1 MGVNFELINTIKYY
15 ANNNHYIKNL
25 RLKNL
30 FPNEDIVED
39 YSALHDRADFTF
51 KKHMLVV
58 EVDEK
63 CHNESSPNYKRK
75 RQKELEKLHY
85 YFIRIN
91 PDKLDFNDYE
101 EFGSISAYI
110 TESIK
115 IRTGESLVD
124 DLLKRLQ
131 ELEIKLNHSIK
142 LKCLK

>member
-1 MGVNFELINTIKYY
+1 
-15 ANNNHYIKNL
+15 
-25 RLKNL
+25 
-30 FPNEDIVED
+30 
-39 YSALHDRADFTF
+39 
-51 KKHMLVV
+51 MLVV

-63 CHNESSPNYKRK
+63 CHNESSPNYERK
-75 RQKELEKLHY
+75 RQELEKLHY

-91 PDKLDFNDYE
+91 PDKPDFNDYE